1 MHKCSLRRLLV
12 ARRALSFSP
21 PFSVSHQ
28 KLAFST
34 GDGFPSGSRLG
45 FRRLLDRAKGD
56 ITTQKA
62 TAGNNQTMGALRQ
75 TLSFG
80 FLAGVVAITRSF
92 YESSVFD
99 TAEAW

>member
-1 MHKCSLRRLLV
+1 MGRLKN
-12 ARRALSFSP
+12 RERETESQP
-21 PFSVSHQ
+21 
-28 KLAFST
+28 
-34 GDGFPSGSRLG
+34 
-45 FRRLLDRAKGD
+45 
-56 ITTQKA
+56 TQ
-62 TAGNNQTMGALRQ
+62 AGQPTMGALRQ